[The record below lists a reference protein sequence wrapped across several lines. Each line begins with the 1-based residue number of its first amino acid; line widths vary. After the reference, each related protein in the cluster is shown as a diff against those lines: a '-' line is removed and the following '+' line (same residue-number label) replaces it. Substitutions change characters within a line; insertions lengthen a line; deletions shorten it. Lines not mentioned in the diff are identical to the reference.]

1 MKIDTTNNEHPWTSI
16 QINENPQTFMNINK
30 VQWGNSWKPIKINEH
45 LQNAMNEHP
54 WKSNEIYEHHTN
66 MHNNRW
72 TSLNINEPPWQSIK
86 IDEHSWQSIN
96 KHLRKY
102 MNINNKMK
110 KHWESMKISL
120 KKIITEKWWN
130 SMEIDDNQYKLMK
143 TCKIN

>member
-16 QINENPQTFMNINK
+16 QINENPQTFMKINK

-86 IDEHSWQSIN
+86 IDKHSWQSIN
-96 KHLRKY
+96 IFENIWTSIIKWKTLGIHENSKKASLKNDENQWKY
-102 MNINNKMK
+102 MTIN
-110 KHWESMKISL
+110 
-120 KKIITEKWWN
+120 T
-130 SMEIDDNQYKLMK
+130 
-143 TCKIN
+143 T